1 MVGITSHRSW
11 AALLGMAAGIT
22 AFSMVGSAVHA
33 SAIASDNAS
42 GANSTTGGAITTGA
56 NGGYGF
62 GSWTLLASDS
72 NSPPYAGE
80 YSDTSSKPIS
90 TGNNSW
96 GVYANSGTSTA
107 TPRVDLFRPFTSA
120 LASGQAF
127 NVALESDS
135 VGSDV
140 YGYSIKAGTPAT
152 YHQNGLPA
160 YGFSLQTGSAATVTA
175 GTTALSVANPFVSP
189 ASSASYNAGSFT
201 NPNAV
206 FTFSLT
212 ELGPG
217 ETLNG
222 QSNPATATSGGY
234 VLETNITDASGTTS
248 VLSTGSNAI
257 NEAQISAGINASFAL
272 GNAGAYTLTLSS
284 VGATPVVLATYTGT
298 VNGTINGA
306 DLFDQA
312 TAQNGYFNSLQI
324 TAVPEPATIGLFVAA
339 GAGLLLIR
347 RRRSA

>member
-1 MVGITSHRSW
+1 MGSNTSHRSW
-11 AALLGMAAGIT
+11 VALLGMAAGVT
-22 AFSMVGSAVHA
+22 AFGAAGSSVHA
-33 SAIASDNAS
+33 AAIAADNAS
-42 GANSTTGGAITTGA
+42 GLNGTTGGAITTGA

-62 GSWTLLASDS
+62 GSWTVLASDS

-80 YSDTSSKPIS
+80 YSDTSNKAIA
-90 TGNNSW
+90 TTNNSW

-107 TPRVDLFRPFTSA
+107 TPRVDLFRPFTAA
-120 LASGQAF
+120 LGSGQAF
-127 NVALESDS
+127 SAALESDS
-135 VGSDV
+135 VGADV
-140 YGYSIKAGTPAT
+140 YGYSNTATPPTPAT
-152 YHQNGLPA
+152 YHLNGLPA

-175 GTTALSVANPFVSP
+175 GTTAMSVANPFASP
-189 ASSASYNAGSFT
+189 PSSASYNAGSFT

-222 QSNPATATSGGY
+222 QSNPATTTSGGY
-234 VLETNITDASGTTS
+234 AMETNITDATGTH
-248 VLSTGSNAI
+248 STLGGITA
-257 NEAQISAGINASFAL
+257 AQISAGVTASFAL

-284 VGATPVVLATYTGT
+284 VGATPAVLATYTGT

-324 TAVPEPATIGLFVAA
+324 AAVPEPATIGLFVAA
-339 GAGLLLIR
+339 GATLLLIR
-347 RRRSA
+347 RRRAV